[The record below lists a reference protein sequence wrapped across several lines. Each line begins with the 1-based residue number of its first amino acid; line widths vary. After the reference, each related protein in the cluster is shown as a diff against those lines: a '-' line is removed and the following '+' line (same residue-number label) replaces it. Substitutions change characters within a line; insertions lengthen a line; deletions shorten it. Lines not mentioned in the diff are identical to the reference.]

1 MVVKR
6 WGKGRKIKP
15 LTAHSFS
22 EGDCSLNTLF
32 VKSEKATSQERG
44 NEKLPL
50 IIIFILVRKLHC

>member
-50 IIIFILVRKLHC
+50 IIIFILVR